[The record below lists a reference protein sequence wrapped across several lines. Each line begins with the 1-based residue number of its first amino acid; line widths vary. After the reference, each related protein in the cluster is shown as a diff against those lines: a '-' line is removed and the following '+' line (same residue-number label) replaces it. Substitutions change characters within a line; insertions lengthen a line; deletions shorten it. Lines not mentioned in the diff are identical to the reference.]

1 MEERVLAAMATCLS
15 CIPATKNKSNP
26 ALLNCAVYDRR
37 CPPNSQRPRSPQPPW
52 MHFETNSLSPDQ
64 VTGFFRATKR
74 RENTTSAKGIWCA
87 ALRKA
92 GVSHFRFTTCATRLS
107 AGGVADEW
115 VVQLLRQGNSD
126 VFKKYSQ
133 MKLTMKREA
142 LQQINRRANEMTI
155 DEAPAAPV
163 YGGFGTV
170 LVQ

>member
-1 MEERVLAAMATCLS
+1 VGAFRHQLALAGPSDWLFPSSRT
-15 CIPATKNKSNP
+15 PGQHYK
-26 ALLNCAVYDRR
+26 
-37 CPPNSQRPRSPQPPW
+37 
-52 MHFETNSLSPDQ
+52 
-64 VTGFFRATKR
+64 
-74 RENTTSAKGIWCA
+74 SAKGIWRA

-92 GVSHFRFTTCATRLS
+92 GISYFRIYDLRSTYATRLS

-115 VVQLLRQGNSD
+115 VIQLLRQGNSD

-133 MKLTMKREA
+133 IKLTMKREA

>member
-1 MEERVLAAMATCLS
+1 MATICSTANLFFFMAK
-15 CIPATKNKSNP
+15 P
-26 ALLNCAVYDRR
+26 
-37 CPPNSQRPRSPQPPW
+37 
-52 MHFETNSLSPDQ
+52 SLSRSRFCRKLTLILDQ
-64 VTGFFRATKR
+64 KIEVPSIAVGAFRHQLALAGPSDWLFPSSRTPGQHYK
-74 RENTTSAKGIWCA
+74 SAKGIWRA

-92 GVSHFRFTTCATRLS
+92 GISYFRIYDLRSTYATRLS

-115 VVQLLRQGNSD
+115 VIQLLRQGNSD

-133 MKLTMKREA
+133 IKLTMKREA
-142 LQQINRRANEMTI
+142 LQKTTRRANEMTI